1 MSQPLR
7 SDVAD
12 AGESKRR
19 FAGRTAI
26 VTGAS
31 RGIGAAVAERLA
43 AEGCN
48 LVLVART
55 AEQHPNLPGSLRE
68 TVARCTRHG
77 ARAEA
82 VVADL
87 GDADSRAA
95 IVPRALELFD
105 GRVDI
110 LVNDAA
116 AALYGSLLDFPLKRR
131 RVSFEVNVQA
141 PIDLAQAVIPGMLER
156 GEGWIVN
163 VSSVTAKNVQGPP
176 YRKGNFTGDIGIYGA
191 SKAALNRVTHGFA
204 VELEGTGIRVNTVEP
219 RAGVHTEG
227 ADALVGDTLTDA
239 ITESMEAM
247 VEGVLALCDCP
258 PERIGGTFVSLDLI
272 DELGLEVRGLDGQP
286 LPASAASRGGVSGA
300 S

>member
-1 MSQPLR
+1 MADGDASQ
-7 SDVAD
+7 
-12 AGESKRR
+12 RR
-19 FAGRTAI
+19 FEGRIAI

-43 AEGCN
+43 AEGAN
-48 LVLVART
+48 VVLVART
-55 AEQHPNLPGSLRE
+55 AEQHPELPGSLKE

-87 GDADSRAA
+87 ADAESRAA
-95 IVPRALELFD
+95 IVPRALEVF

-110 LVNDAA
+110 VVNNAA
-116 AALYGSLLDFPLKRR
+116 AALYGSLLTFPLKRR
-131 RVSFEVNVQA
+131 RVSFEVNVEA

-258 PERIGGTFVSLDLI
+258 ADRIGGTFVSLDLI
-272 DELGLEVRGLDGQP
+272 DELGLEVRGLDGRS
-286 LPASAASRGGVSGA
+286 LPA
-300 S
+300 